1 MNERGWNNRLLRIR
15 WLFSFNTCSRILISS
30 INKNKH
36 PLLLLFCF
44 TFWLSIR
51 FTTQTSLWQCKW
63 NPGVSDGRQCNLC
76 LAPPQ
81 TLQFPSVWAAVND
94 LSQAHLSEWSLWP
107 TFSLPLRIVIF
118 FSNPHLLESNLIPLW
133 REKLVLMA
141 ALLRLLL
148 LSLFFSAFPDEA
160 PGLLQTSPRKKCC
173 SIRRKETRRKKGVEP
188 ANCLR

>member
-1 MNERGWNNRLLRIR
+1 MNERGWNNCLLRIR

-118 FSNPHLLESNLIPLW
+118 FLTLTSWSQIWYLC
-133 REKLVLMA
+133 EKRSLCWWLPCSGCFSFPCFLVL
-141 ALLRLLL
+141 
-148 LSLFFSAFPDEA
+148 SLTRPQDYCKPVPERNAVQLGE
-160 PGLLQTSPRKKCC
+160 KKLEGK
-173 SIRRKETRRKKGVEP
+173 KE
-188 ANCLR
+188 